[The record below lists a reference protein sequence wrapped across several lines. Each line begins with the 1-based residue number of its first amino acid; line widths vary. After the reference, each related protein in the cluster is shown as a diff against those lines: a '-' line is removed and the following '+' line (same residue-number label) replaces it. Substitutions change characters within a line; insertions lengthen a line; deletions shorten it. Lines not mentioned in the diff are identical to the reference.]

1 MNPAAVPKLR
11 VNGLYAQLL
20 GNQRAS
26 QHAGL
31 AAQLQQAKWMIK
43 NVEQRFDTIMRVSQA
58 IVDRQS
64 DFLSDGPAAM
74 RPLILKDI
82 AEVLGMHESTISRA
96 TTQKFMLTP
105 FGTLELKRFFG
116 SGVATD
122 SGDSASATAVQ
133 ALIRKLVDQEN
144 PSKPLSDNQLTAKLA
159 EAGIVIARRTV
170 AKYRESSRIAPA
182 SLRRSRAAA
191 RG

>member
-1 MNPAAVPKLR
+1 
-11 VNGLYAQLL
+11 
-20 GNQRAS
+20 
-26 QHAGL
+26 
-31 AAQLQQAKWMIK
+31 
-43 NVEQRFDTIMRVSQA
+43 
-58 IVDRQS
+58 
-64 DFLSDGPAAM
+64 
-74 RPLILKDI
+74 
-82 AEVLGMHESTISRA
+82 
-96 TTQKFMLTP
+96 MLTP